1 MEQLEFFQVPS
12 PCVGVCSSDD
22 KGYCNGCMRKREERF
37 NWMSMT
43 PSEQLHVIKLCRQ
56 RYRRKIMKQKIW
68 LVSRLTKREV
78 QVPKEIFSAK
88 EEVLKFYLTS
98 R

>member
-1 MEQLEFFQVPS
+1 MVEQLEFFQVPS

-56 RYRRKIMKQKIW
+56 RYRRKIMNQKNLIGKQ
-68 LVSRLTKREV
+68 VD
-78 QVPKEIFSAK
+78 
-88 EEVLKFYLTS
+88 EEGNASPQRDLFG
-98 R
+98 

>member
-12 PCVGVCSSDD
+12 PCVGVCSSDE

-43 PSEQLHVIKLCRQ
+43 PAEQLHVIKLCRH
-56 RYRRKIMKQKIW
+56 RYRRKIMKQKN
-68 LVSRLTKREV
+68 LVGK
-78 QVPKEIFSAK
+78 QVD
-88 EEVLKFYLTS
+88 EEGNTS
-98 R
+98 PQRDLFG

>member
-22 KGYCNGCMRKREERF
+22 KGYCNGCMRKRDERF

-43 PSEQLHVIKLCRQ
+43 PAEQLHVIKLCRQ
-56 RYRRKIMKQKIW
+56 RYRRKIMKQNN
-68 LVSRLTKREV
+68 LVGLPV
-78 QVPKEIFSAK
+78 
-88 EEVLKFYLTS
+88 EEEGSTS
-98 R
+98 PQRDLFG